1 MIHKTFQFN
10 FSKLNLD
17 VSGIEEDLGYRDGD
31 DREFVTSVIQEVLK
45 EASEV
50 AEIKAEYRI
59 YDSIEFIRQDK
70 SLNINSL
77 NFQIEKIVFSEL
89 KKSDSIAVFVCTA
102 GDGPGIRSKRAMQ
115 EGDLL
120 KGYIFDVVGSE
131 VADGAAELMQNEL
144 EKAVLASGKKIT
156 NRYSPGY
163 CGWYVAEQHKLFQ
176 LLPDNFCGIK
186 LTHSALMD
194 PVKSVS
200 GIIGIGKDVTYNPY
214 TCDLCGRKDCI
225 YRKKVKNQELSD

>member
-102 GDGPGIRSKRAMQ
+102 GEGPGIRSKRAMQ

-120 KGYIFDVVGSE
+120 KGYIF
-131 VADGAAELMQNEL
+131 
-144 EKAVLASGKKIT
+144 I
-156 NRYSPGY
+156 
-163 CGWYVAEQHKLFQ
+163 
-176 LLPDNFCGIK
+176 
-186 LTHSALMD
+186 
-194 PVKSVS
+194 
-200 GIIGIGKDVTYNPY
+200 
-214 TCDLCGRKDCI
+214 
-225 YRKKVKNQELSD
+225 